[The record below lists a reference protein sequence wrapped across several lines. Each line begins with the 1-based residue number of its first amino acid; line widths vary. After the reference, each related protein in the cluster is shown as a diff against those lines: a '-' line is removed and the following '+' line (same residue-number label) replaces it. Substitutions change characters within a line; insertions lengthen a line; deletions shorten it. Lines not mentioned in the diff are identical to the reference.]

1 MQDAKFSIQHAVA
14 VVAQKGVPELADFED
29 DAIAQFAEARSRVTV
44 REASD
49 ITARYPEHYG
59 ARVTV
64 GGQKVELTDTL
75 GDPERPMS
83 EEQIIGKARA
93 LIAWGGLPTTEADR
107 AVDLALHGDD
117 AEAIHA
123 MLEDWLV

>member
-1 MQDAKFSIQHAVA
+1 M
-14 VVAQKGVPELADFED
+14 PELADFEA
-29 DAIAQFAEARSRVTV
+29 DAIAQFAEARSRVVV

-59 ARVTV
+59 ARATV
-64 GGQKVELTDTL
+64 GGQTVELADTL

-93 LIAWGGLPTTEADR
+93 LIAWGGLCAAEADR

-123 MLEDWLV
+123 MLEDWLG